1 MLPKSNIHLF
11 NNCKITNKIQNLQ
24 YHKEVVFKNNIIM
37 TVAEIKE
44 KYRKELF
51 EVAGTMTANNKMQV
65 AINMGIAFLTVERY
79 TSGKEENVRN
89 AETAEKILNECKK
102 VMQNQPA

>member
-1 MLPKSNIHLF
+1 
-11 NNCKITNKIQNLQ
+11 
-24 YHKEVVFKNNIIM
+24 M
-37 TVAEIKE
+37 TVADIKE

-51 EVAGTMTANNKMQV
+51 EVGETMTTNKKMQV